1 MKTITLNSDNRSII
15 LADDA
20 VAVSLETDHV
30 RKGDERIYGL
40 PASDVTLHEGV
51 SVPADWESSKYM
63 FDGSVWSDNPDWVD
77 PEADLIG

>member
-20 VAVSLETDHV
+20 VVVTLESNHV
-30 RKGDERIYGL
+30 KKGYERIYGL

-51 SVPADWESSKYM
+51 TVPADWASSKYL
-63 FDGSVWSDNPDWVD
+63 FDGTTWTLNPDWTD
-77 PEADLIG
+77 PEADVQ